1 MYLYKNKTNLR
12 DDILMDLVFEE
23 RWRRELCRQ
32 EEEGRLLDT
41 PLVLPAPFRLEPL
54 EPVDVCWDDLPG
66 VDPHAAEEVLV
77 DHRGLFLLGAS

>member
-1 MYLYKNKTNLR
+1 MYLNSLNTNLG

-23 RWRRELCRQ
+23 RRRRELCRQ

-41 PLVLPAPFRLEPL
+41 PLVLPAPFRLQPL
-54 EPVDVCWDDLPG
+54 EPVDVCWDDLSG
-66 VDPHAAEEVLV
+66 VNPHAAQEVLV